1 MIEYVDYLLDVL
13 MFAELEQRVQV
24 VDMLLDGTITALE
37 QRLKRLEKEVP
48 HRGEERAIA

>member
-1 MIEYVDYLLDVL
+1 MLDVL

-37 QRLKRLEKEVP
+37 QRLTVLEAELEKE
-48 HRGEERAIA
+48 RGK